1 MSDFSPVERSVIDNA
16 KRQMTSLPDV
26 MQYIPEDPD
35 PDPYGYA
42 QQVEEQTGLTL
53 LPKTWKASPDDT
65 LYNKRLLARGRRA
78 QVQQL
83 LLSGIPR
90 EEIAR
95 ELGVAEVTI
104 DRDIRAINEEW
115 RDSYLA
121 SAEDIAA
128 KNIARLESYLSA
140 LQGGISRGDTKAI
153 NTAVEIIK
161 ELNNVVG
168 VRQGVQVD
176 IEQYIREVA
185 ESNGFD
191 PDAAVAIAQKITI
204 TMK

>member
-1 MSDFSPVERSVIDNA
+1 MSEFSPIERNAIDAA
-16 KRQMTSLPDV
+16 KSRMTKLPDLLPFV
-26 MQYIPEDPD
+26 PDDPD

-42 QQVEEQTGLTL
+42 QQIEEQSGLTL
-53 LPKTWKASPDDT
+53 LPRSWKATPDDN
-65 LYNKRLLARGRRA
+65 LYNKRLVARARRA
-78 QVQQL
+78 QVQTMVL
-83 LLSGIPR
+83 AGVTR
-90 EEIAR
+90 EDMAR
-95 ELGVAEVTI
+95 ELGVSEVTI

-115 RDSYLA
+115 RDSYLS

-128 KNIARLESYLSA
+128 RNIARLESYLVA
-140 LQGGISRGDTKAI
+140 LQQGIARGDTKSI

-161 ELNNVVG
+161 ELNSVVG